1 MQITLAQFRAQYA
14 RNAVSLRKR
23 YERIAASGKNNTGFT
38 LDELKG
44 HADSS
49 LRLSLL
55 SDEELRA
62 HLSGVVRA
70 MQAATAARGSA

>member
-1 MQITLAQFRAQYA
+1 MAITLAQYRAQYA

-23 YERIAASGKNNTGFT
+23 YERIAASGKNRTGFT

-55 SDEELRA
+55 SDADLAA
-62 HLSGVVRA
+62 HLSEVVRS
-70 MQAATAARGSA
+70 MQLATASSR

>member
-1 MQITLAQFRAQYA
+1 MQVTLAQFRAQYA

-38 LDELKG
+38 LDELRE
-44 HADSS
+44 HANDS

-55 SDEELRA
+55 SDADLSA
-62 HLSGVVRA
+62 HLSGVFRS
-70 MQAATAARGSA
+70 MQLANSPR

>member
-1 MQITLAQFRAQYA
+1 MGITIYQYRAQYA

-23 YERIAASGKNNTGFT
+23 YERIAASGKNKTGFT
-38 LDELKG
+38 LAELEG

-55 SDEELRA
+55 SDADLTA
-62 HLSGVVRA
+62 HLSAVVRSMKLA
-70 MQAATAARGSA
+70 VNIPR

>member
-1 MQITLAQFRAQYA
+1 MVITLAQFRAQYA
-14 RNAVSLRKR
+14 RNAVSLQKR
-23 YERIAASGKNNTGFT
+23 YERIAANGKNNTGFI

-55 SDEELRA
+55 SDADLSA
-62 HLSGVVRA
+62 HLSGVVRS
-70 MQAATAARGSA
+70 MQLATANSR